1 MCGHE
6 TGRALCLWGGKGSM
20 RECTAAKE
28 ECEELTVEKE
38 EEASGIARLLG
49 RVQNV
54 QKRARAWNVR
64 SRKRRPEQHAE

>member
-1 MCGHE
+1 
-6 TGRALCLWGGKGSM
+6 M
-20 RECTAAKE
+20 RECTAAEE

-64 SRKRRPEQHAE
+64 SRKRRPEEHAE